1 MKYYYNE
8 SVCQVYYVE
17 DKNYIH
23 TNWEGY
29 CPTKKFRAACTAI
42 ITALKETRTGK
53 VLIDA
58 TRAKSASPEDQK
70 WVMEEWAPLAIE
82 AGYKKLVYI
91 LPADIFGEFSSKNV
105 LKQTTARGD
114 IETLTVNTIED
125 ALEWILNEENQV
137 FDANL

>member
-8 SVCQVYYVE
+8 PVCQVYYVE

-29 CPTKKFRAACTAI
+29 CPSDKFRAACNAML
-42 ITALKETRTGK
+42 TALRETKSGK

-58 TRAKSASPEDQK
+58 TRTKSASPEDQK
-70 WVMEEWAPLAIE
+70 WLMEEWTPLAVE
-82 AGYKKLVYI
+82 AGYRKFVYI
-91 LPADIFGEFSSKNV
+91 LPADVFGQFSSKNV

-114 IETLTVNTIED
+114 IESVTVNTLED
-125 ALEWILNEENQV
+125 ALEWLLKDEDKV
-137 FDANL
+137 LV